1 MGFLGLEKFYKMTV
15 ESLFCVCVCVRFDYD
30 DESGISREKER
41 VFASC
46 VCKKLFYERG
56 EKWQLGGFG
65 FSVCLFLLVGSVVST
80 VFLLQTKTLSLFFIL
95 ANQNTTQK

>member
-1 MGFLGLEKFYKMTV
+1 M
-15 ESLFCVCVCVRFDYD
+15 CVRFDYD

-80 VFLLQTKTLSLFFIL
+80 VFSTP
-95 ANQNTTQK
+95 NQNTFFVFYLGKPKHNTKMKTAF

>member
-46 VCKKLFYERG
+46 VCKK
-56 EKWQLGGFG
+56 
-65 FSVCLFLLVGSVVST
+65 
-80 VFLLQTKTLSLFFIL
+80 
-95 ANQNTTQK
+95 